1 MRIDRNSD
9 GDVVI
14 LSFAGEFDT
23 SNLPTVAEQID
34 AFIDEGGTRFVFNL
48 RLLKFINSS
57 ALGYLVK
64 TAKRLREIDGELVLS
79 EPSKF
84 VQTTIKTL
92 GIDQIFKIFPEDGE
106 AVKYFQGARAQESGA
121 FEGIPVD
128 EKLLGSTT
136 MFFRLLDAPQTMAV
150 GKILSIYEDGPT
162 FKYPSDPDKVKIDPD
177 DLQIGRGIWIKFRQP
192 FLDQERFF
200 EMEAEITM
208 AVDLDEPEGA
218 SKYRLR
224 YTKIDDNDR
233 KVLEQFVR
241 DQDLLRKYG
250 RPQQPD

>member
-1 MRIDRNSD
+1 MKIERKTA
-9 GDVVI
+9 GDVNI
-14 LSFAGEFDT
+14 LAFTGEFDAF
-23 SNLPTVAEQID
+23 NLPQISEK
-34 AFIDEGGTRFVFNL
+34 IDDLVQRGCNRLVFNL
-48 RLLKFINSS
+48 HLLKFINSS
-57 ALGYLVK
+57 ALGYLIK
-64 TAKRLREIDGELVLS
+64 TAKRLRELDGELVLS

-84 VQTTIKTL
+84 FQTTIKTL
-92 GIDQIFKIFPEDGE
+92 GIDQIFKIFPDDNE
-106 AVKYFQGARAQESGA
+106 AVKYFHGVGAKQAVTG
-121 FEGIPVD
+121 EGIPVD

-136 MFFRLLDAPQTMAV
+136 MFFRLLDAPETMAV

-177 DLQIGRGIWIKFRQP
+177 DLQIGRKLWIKFRQP

-208 AVDLDEPEGA
+208 AVDLEDTDGA

-224 YTKIDDNDR
+224 YTKISDNDR
-233 KVLEQFVR
+233 KILEQFVK
-241 DQDLLRKYG
+241 DQDQFRKYG